1 MKYRVYGYKKENYEL
16 AILGLEHF
24 NREAFYVEARD
35 ENDAVSAFHFEHPGY
50 KMDNLGPISLDEIDR
65 LHKMRKTRK

>member
-35 ENDAVSAFHFEHPGY
+35 ENDAVSAFHFEHPGSETQS
-50 KMDNLGPISLDEIDR
+50 SLIFFCAN
-65 LHKMRKTRK
+65 